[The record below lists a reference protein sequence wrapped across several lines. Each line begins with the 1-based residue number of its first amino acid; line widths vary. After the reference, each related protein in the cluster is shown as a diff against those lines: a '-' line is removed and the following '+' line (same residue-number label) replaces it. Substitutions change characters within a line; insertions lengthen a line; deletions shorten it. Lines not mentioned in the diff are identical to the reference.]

1 MTFACRGF
9 SPRAMIIARSRFRQ
23 AGIISCFM
31 AYPAPNSMLAIFGGT
46 DFSLAN
52 SRIIEPYFSMAKAPY
67 GFTVDEA
74 KWRTEYAT

>member
-1 MTFACRGF
+1 MQRLF
-9 SPRAMIIARSRFRQ
+9 SQGHDHRQ
-23 AGIISCFM
+23 EPFPAGRKIISCFM
-31 AYPAPNSMLAIFGGT
+31 AYPAPNNMLAIFGGT

-74 KWRTEYAT
+74 KWRAEYAT